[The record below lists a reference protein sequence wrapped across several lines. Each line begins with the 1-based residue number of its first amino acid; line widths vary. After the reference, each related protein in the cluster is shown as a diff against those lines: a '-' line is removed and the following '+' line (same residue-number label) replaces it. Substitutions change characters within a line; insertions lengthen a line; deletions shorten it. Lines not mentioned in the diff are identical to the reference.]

1 MAVWG
6 PGFFEAPSSRTN
18 TFSAATGCAAVM
30 GRSVGNVPAALT
42 FLPSSV
48 YWIPSQEKGLEIGFR
63 KHGRVSGNTTA
74 GPVAEGDGTICY
86 NLSVRRPGS
95 VVRGALAGRRAPWGA
110 GLSLVP
116 ERQEVG

>member
-6 PGFFEAPSSRTN
+6 LGFFEAPSSRTN

-74 GPVAEGDGTICY
+74 GPVVGGCNVY
-86 NLSVRRPGS
+86 LWPGS
-95 VVRGALAGRRAPWGA
+95 ALGCNERSALARGHRPAHVTHPRFPPPP
-110 GLSLVP
+110 S
-116 ERQEVG
+116 RQ

>member
-1 MAVWG
+1 MAFWG

-74 GPVAEGDGTICY
+74 GPVVEVMCEPTGFGVSVLHRLYFLLQWYCIC
-86 NLSVRRPGS
+86 
-95 VVRGALAGRRAPWGA
+95 
-110 GLSLVP
+110 
-116 ERQEVG
+116 

>member
-74 GPVAEGDGTICY
+74 GPVVSQQRVCEFFARWE
-86 NLSVRRPGS
+86 PGKGGFS
-95 VVRGALAGRRAPWGA
+95 AAQA
-110 GLSLVP
+110 
-116 ERQEVG
+116 

>member
-74 GPVAEGDGTICY
+74 GPVVLRLCA
-86 NLSVRRPGS
+86 NLLGS
-95 VVRGALAGRRAPWGA
+95 GSLYCTDCNFSSNGIAFARKTFHLARW
-110 GLSLVP
+110 
-116 ERQEVG
+116 

>member
-6 PGFFEAPSSRTN
+6 LGFFEAPSSRTN

-74 GPVAEGDGTICY
+74 GPVD
-86 NLSVRRPGS
+86 RR
-95 VVRGALAGRRAPWGA
+95 RTQRRGRRRAATSG
-110 GLSLVP
+110 
-116 ERQEVG
+116 Q